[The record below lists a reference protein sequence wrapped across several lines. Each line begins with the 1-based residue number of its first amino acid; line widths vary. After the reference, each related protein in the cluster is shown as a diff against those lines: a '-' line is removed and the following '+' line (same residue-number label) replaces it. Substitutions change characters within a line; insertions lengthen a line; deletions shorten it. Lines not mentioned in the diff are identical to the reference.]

1 VAHDGSRI
9 EVLPL
14 NGTGAYHLRHLL
26 TLALRRAR
34 LFAPRVLVVDDE
46 PAIRDLLIRALG
58 SAGFEVWLS
67 GMGKQVSSGRRRQA
81 ALRSGRH
88 QQLHAQPYR
97 GAAHWSPT
105 GDVPRRPHSAPRQSR
120 ASPRSTCPVGAYPLQ
135 TLQHGRASRGDR
147 PHAFGTATSRPTSG
161 THVLQEYS
169 TTLRTGH

>member
-58 SAGFEVWLS
+58 SAGLRCGCPGWGSRL
-67 GMGKQVSSGRRRQA
+67 A
-81 ALRSGRH
+81 AAEGAKPPCDLVVTNSYMPNLTGE
-88 QQLHAQPYR
+88 QLI
-97 GAAHWSPT
+97 WSPT
-105 GDVPRRPHSAPRQSR
+105 GDVPRRPILHLDNLAH
-120 ASPRSTCPVGAYPLQ
+120 PL
-135 TLQHGRASRGDR
+135 G
-147 PHAFGTATSRPTSG
+147 PHARSVPTLYKPFSMDA
-161 THVLQEYS
+161 LLEAIAL
-169 TTLRTGH
+169 TLSEQPLAGRLRARMSCRNTQQP